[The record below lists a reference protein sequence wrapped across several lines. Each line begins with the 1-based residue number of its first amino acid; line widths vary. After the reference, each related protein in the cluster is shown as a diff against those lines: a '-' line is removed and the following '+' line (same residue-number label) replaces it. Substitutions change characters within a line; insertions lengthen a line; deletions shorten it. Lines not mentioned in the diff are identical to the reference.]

1 MRAKRFS
8 EDGMSMLD
16 EFEAEHQE
24 MALDVVEQCVLGAD
38 WACERTG
45 DGVVHCGT
53 STRWGECAGMFIWRE
68 EPASIHFSLTFDVRS
83 PHARVMVV
91 SDLLRRVNERLWLG
105 HFDYWADEG
114 VVAFRHTLP
123 MLDRAAPDP
132 GEVASVLAA
141 ALDACD
147 QFLPAFNFVVWA
159 GKSPEE
165 AINAV
170 VFETVGEA

>member
-1 MRAKRFS
+1 
-8 EDGMSMLD
+8 MLD
-16 EFEAEHQE
+16 ELEAEHQD

-38 WACERTG
+38 WACERTAE
-45 DGVVHCGT
+45 GVIHCAT
-53 STRWGECAGMFIWRE
+53 TTRWGECAGMFVWRD
-68 EPASIHFSLTFDVRS
+68 EP
-83 PHARVMVV
+83 PHARVMVI
-91 SDLLRRVNERLWLG
+91 SDLLRRINERLWLG
-105 HFDYWADEG
+105 HFDYWADDG

-123 MLDRAAPDP
+123 MLERAAPDP

-147 QFLPAFNFVVWA
+147 QYLPAFNFVVWA

-165 AINAV
+165 AMNAV